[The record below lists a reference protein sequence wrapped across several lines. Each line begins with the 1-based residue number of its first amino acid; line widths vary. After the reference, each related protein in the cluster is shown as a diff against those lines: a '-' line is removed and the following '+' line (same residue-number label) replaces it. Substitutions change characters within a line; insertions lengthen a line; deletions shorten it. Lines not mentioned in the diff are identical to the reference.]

1 MGMAVLCGCEP
12 SGGSRMDEEKESH
25 FVVGRSRVNAL
36 DYHGAIES
44 FTEALEANPRSAAA
58 HFELGVLYAE
68 RESDPAA
75 AIHHYGQYLRLRPE
89 AGNAEM
95 VRQLIFRL
103 KQELAQTVL
112 PVTTAA
118 ETQQQMERMADE
130 VRQLREE
137 LAIAK
142 NHLAERTTAASATT
156 VSGQQGVVRSG
167 NTTQNSPAQ
176 LNRVSGTVQNRN
188 SEQGV
193 RRTPL
198 TVVRRTHVV
207 KSGET
212 PSSIARRYSLKLEL
226 LLSANPGLD
235 PRKMKVGQALT
246 IPAT

>member
-1 MGMAVLCGCEP
+1 
-12 SGGSRMDEEKESH
+12 MDEEKESH

-75 AIHHYGQYLRLRPE
+75 AIYHYGQYLRLRPE

-137 LAIAK
+137 LAVAK
-142 NHLAERTTAASATT
+142 NHLAERTTAASGTT
-156 VSGQQGVVRSG
+156 PSAGQQGVVRSG
-167 NTTQNSPAQ
+167 NTTQNNAAQ
-176 LNRVSGTVQNRN
+176 LNRGSGTGQNWN
-188 SEQGV
+188 SEQAV

-198 TVVRRTHVV
+198 TIVRRTHVV

-226 LLSANPGLD
+226 LLSANPGLN

>member
-1 MGMAVLCGCEP
+1 
-12 SGGSRMDEEKESH
+12 MDEEKESH

-75 AIHHYGQYLRLRPE
+75 AIYHYGQYLRLRPD

-137 LAIAK
+137 LAVAK
-142 NHLAERTTAASATT
+142 NRLAERNAGAGVTPGL
-156 VSGQQGVVRSG
+156 GQQGVARTGSAI
-167 NTTQNSPAQ
+167 QNNAAT
-176 LNRVSGTVQNRN
+176 LNRASLAGQIRN
-188 SEQGV
+188 TDQTK
-193 RRTPL
+193 RRTP
-198 TVVRRTHVV
+198 VVVSRRTHVV

-212 PSSIARRYSLKLEL
+212 PSSIARRYSLKLES
-226 LLSANPGLD
+226 LLSANPGLN
-235 PRKMKVGQALT
+235 PRKMQVGQALT
-246 IPAT
+246 IPSS